1 MVVIESAGI
10 TDVGRKRANN
20 EDALF
25 FDDKMKLYLVADG
38 MGGHQAGE
46 IASHLVVE
54 TIIDYMKNNQALE
67 NDLISYDKTLS
78 QEANRLLSGII
89 LSNRKVYEASQSN
102 DSYRGMGS
110 TVSALYV
117 SNDTI
122 ITANVGDSPIYLIH
136 NGSINLLS
144 VPHTMVAEQASLFP
158 KGSEKLGDEYK
169 HILTRAIGIEKNVQA
184 DICEMQYYQG
194 DIIVIGSDGL
204 SDKVTPEEIMDI
216 VNNEEPDK
224 ACTSLVNIANERG
237 GDDNITSVIVKI
249 KKVLNKKQGIK
260 GLLSNLT
267 KTFTKTNDP
276 SSD

>member
-25 FDDKMKLYLVADG
+25 LDDKMKLYLVADG

-54 TIIDYMKNNQALE
+54 TIIDYMNNYCTRE
-67 NDLISYDKTLS
+67 SDLINHDKTLS
-78 QEANRLLSGII
+78 LEANLLLSGIS

-102 DSYRGMGS
+102 ENYRGMGS
-110 TVSALYV
+110 TISALYF
-117 SNDTI
+117 SNDTL

-158 KGSEKLGDEYK
+158 KGSAKLGDEYK
-169 HILTRAIGIEKNVQA
+169 HILTRAIGIEKNVNA

-194 DIIVIGSDGL
+194 DIIVISSDGL
-204 SDKVTPEEIMDI
+204 SDKVKPEEIMEI
-216 VNNEEPDK
+216 VNNDEPDK
-224 ACTSLVNIANERG
+224 ACMSLVNMANERG
-237 GDDNITSVIVKI
+237 GDDNITSIVVKI
-249 KKVLNKKQGIK
+249 KKVLNKNKRMK
-260 GLLSNLT
+260 GLFSKLT
-267 KTFTKTNDP
+267 SAFIK
-276 SSD
+276 